1 MIYIDINKIQ
11 ISNDKW
17 PTKSAEL
24 LTRLKAARTS
34 EEINTIIDKNHGY
47 WKVFKDQ
54 LKKISFNKCWYSE
67 SKNPY
72 SYYHVDHFRP
82 KNKVIEYDGSERDGY
97 WWLAFEHT
105 NFRLS
110 GSVGNTKKANHFAVK
125 KNTVT
130 TPVSIKDEVCYFIDP
145 TKKED
150 VTLLNFQ
157 EDGHVI
163 ESAPEDEAPWDFTRA
178 NYTIEKLDLNYP
190 DLVEA
195 RMQKWVD
202 TTILIKRIN
211 KKIRENNEEQSAT
224 ILAEIEG
231 LKNECRKLIQF
242 KSEFAATSRAC
253 LRSTGKIWAF
263 SLLEENLE
271 LDTA

>member
-1 MIYIDINKIQ
+1 
-11 ISNDKW
+11 
-17 PTKSAEL
+17 
-24 LTRLKAARTS
+24 
-34 EEINTIIDKNHGY
+34 
-47 WKVFKDQ
+47 
-54 LKKISFNKCWYSE
+54 
-67 SKNPY
+67 
-72 SYYHVDHFRP
+72 
-82 KNKVIEYDGSERDGY
+82 
-97 WWLAFEHT
+97 
-105 NFRLS
+105 LS